1 MSNVQR
7 SNKTYSHE
15 DHVWDLKTSSEL
27 KLRTLQDK
35 NIKELIA
42 VSSLTQSQRERIE
55 NELDLES
62 KIRKSVNTLKTELD
76 LIWSLFRS
84 VVQLGGVALS
94 YLHLL
99 LTPILNGIKSVL
111 AQKICVDMLKE
122 ISLVIFSDDRTG
134 LSVAWCE
141 PNILL
146 HVVYSLY
153 CSYL

>member
-7 SNKTYSHE
+7 SNKAYSHE

-35 NIKELIA
+35 SIKELIS

-62 KIRKSVNTLKTELD
+62 KIRKSVNALKTTLD
-76 LIWSLFRS
+76 LTRSLFQS
-84 VVQLGGVALS
+84 VIQLGGVALS
-94 YLHLL
+94 YMHHL

-111 AQKICVDMLKE
+111 TRQICVDMFKE
-122 ISLVIFSDDRTG
+122 ISLVIFNDDKTG
-134 LSVAWCE
+134 LCV
-141 PNILL
+141 LG
-146 HVVYSLY
+146 
-153 CSYL
+153 